1 MFLLGFASKTLVFL
15 QFFGRT
21 WLVQWLFAVIYE
33 LYGIILEF
41 FVLQLVQ
48 MKGWYSEEKHEL
60 RNRLRKAWRQ
70 TFDVK
75 TAHVINNA

>member
-1 MFLLGFASKTLVFL
+1 MWIRMFLLGFASKTLVFL
-15 QFFGRT
+15 QLFGRT

-48 MKGWYSEEKHEL
+48 MKGWT
-60 RNRLRKAWRQ
+60 RKKNMNCETGYERR
-70 TFDVK
+70 DVK
-75 TAHVINNA
+75 RSM